1 MATLSASAASAGCGN
16 VLSPNTRATMRS
28 TWIFSALPLPV
39 IAIFASVGVCR
50 ATGMPRCAAASIAS
64 PAACAVP
71 STVLRFSCANTRS
84 IETISGAKRSIF
96 STRPL

>member
-1 MATLSASAASAGCGN
+1 
-16 VLSPNTRATMRS
+16 MRS

-39 IAIFASVGVCR
+39 IASFDSVGVCR
-50 ATGMPRCAAASIAS
+50 ATGMPRCAAASIAR

-84 IETISGAKRSIF
+84 IDTVSGAKRSIF
-96 STRPL
+96 SANPL